1 MLDSFSK
8 EKYDWY
14 GSRFITFSQFCKKI
28 TQMKIFK
35 SFARKEKYRN
45 IFLKN
50 LLREIQKDD
59 RKKNIAKYAE
69 NPLFSVV
76 NTDYLKSLNKMS
88 KYVLWW
94 PFPSIKH
101 GTTDGLIQHPGENN
115 CFLH

>member
-1 MLDSFSK
+1 M
-8 EKYDWY
+8 
-14 GSRFITFSQFCKKI
+14 
-28 TQMKIFK
+28 
-35 SFARKEKYRN
+35 
-45 IFLKN
+45 
-50 LLREIQKDD
+50 LREIQKDD